1 MRSSAPPE
9 EELALFR
16 ERLASVLAAVG
27 VSRAEL
33 GRRLGGKS
41 SQYVSQLL
49 SGAARPSRRRV
60 EEIERALQLGVG
72 SLTQEGPALPEGL
85 ETPERVLAPDFA
97 AWEELLASA
106 RNLRRDGHLG
116 TAVIVVNQLVE
127 RLSAIRTTSERV
139 ATLFA
144 RALILRS
151 ELHRCQCAPDM
162 ALEDAARARRLAT
175 PLKASDPG
183 LFARA
188 YFWHIIRAQDVR
200 GASGLAEV
208 VTDAFP
214 DDLEPPMALLP
225 ITAEAFIAEG
235 GSGVTR
241 ELSERLADA
250 LNGTP
255 FGPAKSV
262 AFLMLQM
269 CHHRGDQFGA
279 RWVDEAR
286 QARETVGL
294 AEALYHGAHRA
305 FRSGRPLE
313 AYRCLLESTQMAASA
328 EFQLGMEHAADV
340 WSQMLRAPA
349 LERAEAA
356 GAARELLR
364 DEIIRPVCQLLREV
378 GLRSEWFG
386 TARAFAWAACAHG
399 SAALGDP
406 AGALEA
412 AGWLLP
418 MARRALNADNAAAN
432 LAWAAWALQRAGFD
446 EEATA
451 MWSHVRSATGLAL
464 SEGSRVPH
472 ERLSEMAYAAME
484 AGHGLPE
491 LDAVMRH
498 IATQQPTDAWAWGLN
513 ARYQLS
519 RGQVL
524 DALAA
529 AERSWRLAQY
539 LGLAQAFPPLPSYRA
554 PLGRVQRQQA
564 ARREAMAWAA
574 EAFTRALELD
584 SLSPSTRE
592 SISRSLAAL
601 QSEFAA
607 VPPPE

>member
-1 MRSSAPPE
+1 
-9 EELALFR
+9 
-16 ERLASVLAAVG
+16 V
-27 VSRAEL
+27 
-33 GRRLGGKS
+33 
-41 SQYVSQLL
+41 Q
-49 SGAARPSRRRV
+49 
-60 EEIERALQLGVG
+60 EIERALQLGVG

-106 RNLRRDGHLG
+106 RRLRHDGHLG
-116 TAVIVVNQLVE
+116 TALIVANQLVE
-127 RLSAIRTTSERV
+127 RLSAVRTTSERV
-139 ATLFA
+139 AGLFA
-144 RALILRS
+144 NALILRS

-183 LFARA
+183 LFSRA
-188 YFWHIIRAQDVR
+188 YFWHIIRAQDLR

-214 DDLEPPMALLP
+214 EGPDPAMALLP
-225 ITAEAFIAEG
+225 VTAEAFIADG
-235 GSGVTR
+235 GAGVTP
-241 ELSERLADA
+241 ELSARLAGA
-250 LNGTP
+250 IEGAP
-255 FGPAKSV
+255 FSPAKSV
-262 AFLMLQM
+262 AFLMLQTR
-269 CHHRGDQFGA
+269 HDRGDEFGD
-279 RWVDEAR
+279 RWTDEAR
-286 QARETVGL
+286 RAGEVVGL
-294 AEALYHGAHRA
+294 AEALYHAAHRA
-305 FRSGRPLE
+305 FRSGRPLD
-313 AYRCLLESTQMAASA
+313 AYRHLLESTQIAASA
-328 EFQLGMEHAADV
+328 EFQLGMEHAAEV

-349 LERAEAA
+349 LERAEAS
-356 GAARELLR
+356 GVPRELLR
-364 DEIIRPVCQLLREV
+364 GEIVVPACQLLREV

-418 MARRALNADNAAAN
+418 MARRAFNADNAAAN
-432 LAWAAWALQRAGFD
+432 LAWAAWALQKSGFTD
-446 EEATA
+446 EATA

-464 SEGSRVPH
+464 AEGSRVPH

-491 LDAVMRH
+491 LDSVMRH

-564 ARREAMAWAA
+564 ARREAMRGPLRPSPERWSWTASPPPPVSRSRGRWPH
-574 EAFTRALELD
+574 F
-584 SLSPSTRE
+584 SPSAPWCLRPSEWARVTMTYGLRRSPLTR
-592 SISRSLAAL
+592 SSRSVNL
-601 QSEFAA
+601 E
-607 VPPPE
+607 